1 MAKETL
7 KEELIGRLI
16 PAIYQNST
24 AAVFFH
30 TAMAEQIGLG
40 ATEEKT
46 LFMLSEKGFLKA
58 GEIAEKTGLK
68 TSSVTSLID
77 RLEYKGFV
85 RRIHDK
91 QDRRSVIV
99 ELDREKFAELIQ
111 VFNNLGDTFSTLLD
125 GFSEEQLETIY
136 KFLTHST
143 EFTQNVL
150 KQLQIQAAE
159 KKEQHQV

>member
-1 MAKETL
+1 MAKA
-7 KEELIGRLI
+7 ELIEKLI
-16 PAIYQNST
+16 PAIYMNST

-46 LFMLSEKGFLKA
+46 LFMLSEKGYLTA
-58 GEIAEKTGLK
+58 GEIARKTGLK

-77 RLEYKGFV
+77 RLENKGFV

-99 ELDREKFAELIQ
+99 ELDREKFVELTH

-125 GFSEEQLETIY
+125 GFSEGQLETIY
-136 KFLTHST
+136 QFLTRAT
-143 EFTQNVL
+143 EYTNKVL
-150 KQLQIQAAE
+150 ADLQSHKTE
-159 KKEQHQV
+159 SKEESMAV